1 MTNVETL
8 DGLSGRAR
16 QMIESRDLEI
26 VNLRV
31 TLRHA
36 LRQWQ
41 MYAGMVERAD
51 GFDLATEKSP
61 EADIW
66 RAAMHLAGTR

>member
-1 MTNVETL
+1 MLN
-8 DGLSGRAR
+8 GLSGRAR
-16 QMIESRDLEI
+16 QMVESRDLEI
-26 VNLRV
+26 ANLRV

-41 MYAGMVERAD
+41 MYAEMVERAD
-51 GFDLATEKSP
+51 GFDFTTEKSP

-66 RAAMHLAGTR
+66 RAAMRLAGTR